1 MMQRSRILLARAIVF
16 LLASGLAGNAAAQAT
31 DYPSRAIRMIIP
43 YAPGGTD
50 DVTGRIVAKKLTEM
64 WGQPVLVENRPGVGG
79 TIAMGL
85 TAKSPPD
92 GYTIAVGDSGQLSIA
107 PSLYAK
113 LPYQPLRDLIPVANV
128 ALVPYVLAVHPGVPA
143 KTVRELIELAKSK
156 KGSMTYGS
164 TGTGGSTDL
173 AMRLFKSLA
182 SVEIL
187 QVPYKGVTPYV
198 TALLSG
204 EIDMVITDLGIVAP
218 HAKAGKLRLLATASS
233 KRPSTA
239 PQLPTLAE
247 AGVEGY
253 AVDFWAG
260 IVAPAGIPGNIME
273 KLNSAIVSALKAAD
287 VKQRFDDLGYVLI
300 GGTPEQFGAT
310 IRADTEKYARVI
322 KNANI
327 SPQ

>member
-1 MMQRSRILLARAIVF
+1 MMQRSRMLLAGAFVF
-16 LLASGLAGNAAAQAT
+16 PLALAFAGNAAAQAA
-31 DYPSRAIRMIIP
+31 DYPSRSIRMIIP

-50 DVTGRIVAKKLTEM
+50 DVTGRILARKLTEM
-64 WGQPVLVENRPGVGG
+64 WGQPILVDNRPGVGG
-79 TIAMGL
+79 TISMGL

-107 PSLYAK
+107 PSLYLK
-113 LPYQPLRDLIPVANV
+113 LPYTPLHDLVPVSNV
-128 ALVPYVLAVHPGVPA
+128 ALVPYVLAVNPGVPA
-143 KTVRELIELAKSK
+143 RTVRELIDLAKSK
-156 KGSMTYGS
+156 KEPMTYGS

-182 SVEIL
+182 GIEVL
-187 QVPYKGVTPYV
+187 QVPYKGVAPYV

-218 HAKAGKLRLLATASS
+218 HAKAGKLRFLATASS
-233 KRPSTA
+233 RRPKSA
-239 PQLPTLAE
+239 PDLPTLAE

-260 IVAPAGIPGNIME
+260 IVAPAGVPASIME
-273 KLNSAIVSALKAAD
+273 KLNSGIVSALKAPD
-287 VKQRFDDLGYVLI
+287 VQQRFDELGYVLV
-300 GGTPEQFGAT
+300 GGSAEQFAAT
-310 IRADTEKYARVI
+310 IKADTEKYARVI

-327 SPQ
+327 TPQ